1 MPYRVKI
8 PEGET
13 ALDHILNVVG
23 TPSLIAARKQ
33 LIFTVYGNQDTT
45 LTHREREG
53 MRILGTAIV
62 NCPICNS
69 LRLWR
74 DYPGF
79 CDEEIPE
86 DFYQNAL
93 KKNYAWQGF
102 NQREILAI
110 QFADRFHH
118 DIENLNGDDDYWQ
131 QIHQHFTEREIGDLC
146 FFNSY
151 FLGTGNTI
159 RALGIGSVCD
169 ILPAPDSD
177 EVKKI
182 IGKG

>member
-1 MPYRVKI
+1 MPYRVEI
-8 PEGET
+8 PEGAT
-13 ALDHILNVVG
+13 ALDHILNAVG
-23 TPSLIAARKQ
+23 TPSLIEARQQ
-33 LIFTVYGNQDTT
+33 LIATVYTNQDTT

-79 CDEEIPE
+79 SDEEIAE
-86 DFYQNAL
+86 EFYQNAL
-93 KKNYAWQGF
+93 QKNYAWQGF
-102 NQREILAI
+102 NKREVLAI

-118 DIENLNGDDDYWQ
+118 DIENLNADDTYWQ
-131 QIHQHFTEREIGDLC
+131 EIHEHFSEREIGDLC

-151 FLGTGNTI
+151 FLGVGHAI
-159 RALGIGSVCD
+159 KALGIGSVCD
-169 ILPAPDSD
+169 VLPAADSD

-182 IGKG
+182 IKQS